1 MLNVV
6 NLSGDLLAMRIYSLN
21 GKLLKTVSMKETFGT
36 IALTTGVY
44 VVEYEQGGSSK
55 SAKVIVD

>member
-1 MLNVV
+1 
-6 NLSGDLLAMRIYSLN
+6 
-21 GKLLKTVSMKETFGT
+21 MKDTFGT
-36 IALTTGVY
+36 IALPTGVY